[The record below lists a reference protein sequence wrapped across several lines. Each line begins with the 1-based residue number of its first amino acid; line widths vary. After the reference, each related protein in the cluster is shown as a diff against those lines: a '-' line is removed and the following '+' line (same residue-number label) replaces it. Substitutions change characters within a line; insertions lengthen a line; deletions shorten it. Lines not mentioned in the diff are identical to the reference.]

1 MPGFRTTSLTS
12 VMPLA
17 FTDPIIQLLLVR
29 GHLLRVGQDLALIL
43 GQLVQSIFLLK
54 MTATGS

>member
-17 FTDPIIQLLLVR
+17 FTDPIIWLPPLAAQLSLVR
-29 GHLLRVGQDLALIL
+29 GHLLRVGQDLTLIL
-43 GQLVQSIFLLK
+43 GQLVQSIFC
-54 MTATGS
+54 